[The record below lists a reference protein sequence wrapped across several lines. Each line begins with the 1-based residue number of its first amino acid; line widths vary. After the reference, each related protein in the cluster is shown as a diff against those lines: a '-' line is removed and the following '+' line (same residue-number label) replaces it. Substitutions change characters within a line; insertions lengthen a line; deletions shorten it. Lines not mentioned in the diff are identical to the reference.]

1 MLGNVWC
8 LEAALSILHLRHG
21 CGRTQTPFLHH
32 TFVDH
37 FVQRSLS
44 LKEELLIVG
53 VFHRREDSFEVA
65 SALELIFSLSGD
77 ELLRMCDGFV

>member
-1 MLGNVWC
+1 MICNMWC
-8 LEAALSILHLRHG
+8 LKAALGVLHLRQG
-21 CGRTQTPFLHH
+21 CSRTQTPFLHH

-65 SALELIFSLSGD
+65 SALELIFSLSGE
-77 ELLRMCDGFV
+77 ELLASCDGCA